1 MSFSQKAFGL
11 SLADGHPSHPRVQML
26 QGNQGP
32 GRPFAASF
40 AVCCVRC
47 LMTLVGHGK
56 PTAWRGGLLCHFHK
70 KQRCLPG
77 WVRIWRVGLPMCC
90 LFGGFRRQY
99 GNTCKAEKSLY
110 STTRPPPLRRSL
122 EQCFSKCG
130 PWASNGS
137 SSSIWELV
145 KRVDRIAA
153 PNCLT

>member
-11 SLADGHPSHPRVQML
+11 SLADGHPFHPRVQML
-26 QGNQGP
+26 RGNQGP

-56 PTAWRGGLLCHFHK
+56 PTAWWGGLLCHFHK

-77 WVRIWRVGLPMCC
+77 WVRIWRVGLPMRC

-99 GNTCKAEKSLY
+99 GNTCKAERSLY
-110 STTRPPPLRRSL
+110 PQPLRPLFAEAWSSAS
-122 EQCFSKCG
+122 QSVVPG
-130 PWASNGS
+130 PATAAAAASGNLLK
-137 SSSIWELV
+137 E
-145 KRVDRIAA
+145 
-153 PNCLT
+153 